1 MVFMAVSKALS
12 KSYTLRT
19 TAGLDVLM
27 TVLNAE
33 ISRENPE
40 QLFVTAIALVI
51 DLGTGELE
59 YCNAGHEPPLIA
71 RSSGEIVSLNEGGG
85 PPLCV
90 MEDFPYE
97 HARFRLESGDRL
109 VLMSDGI

>member
-1 MVFMAVSKALS
+1 MAVSKALS

-51 DLGTGELE
+51 DLRTGEYLGSRLGRRQSVGM
-59 YCNAGHEPPLIA
+59 AASFA
-71 RSSGEIVSLNEGGG
+71 RI
-85 PPLCV
+85 
-90 MEDFPYE
+90 
-97 HARFRLESGDRL
+97 
-109 VLMSDGI
+109 

>member
-1 MVFMAVSKALS
+1 MPASAPLMVFMAVSKALS

-51 DLGTGELE
+51 VLRTGEYLGSRLGSRQSVGM
-59 YCNAGHEPPLIA
+59 AASFA
-71 RSSGEIVSLNEGGG
+71 RI
-85 PPLCV
+85 
-90 MEDFPYE
+90 
-97 HARFRLESGDRL
+97 
-109 VLMSDGI
+109 